1 MIIPNKLN
9 KGDKIAF
16 IATARHISKN
26 ELEIAVKILDNW
38 GLKVKFGR
46 NLFNVENQFAG
57 DDFQRASDLQEALDD
72 NSIKAILCVRG
83 GYGTARII
91 DMINFSKF
99 LENPKW
105 VVGYSDITVLHN
117 HINNLGVASI
127 HASMPINF
135 QENSEKSLGSLYN
148 SLFNI
153 SNIISFQPT
162 TLNKTGSIKGEIVGG
177 NLSVIYSLLGS
188 DSDIQ
193 TNDKILFIEDL
204 DEYLYHID
212 RMVTNLK
219 RNHKFSFIKGLIVG
233 GMTKM
238 HDNQIPFGMD
248 ANQIIYEKTK
258 DYNFPICFNF
268 PSGHLKDNRS
278 IIFGKET
285 QLIISTKSVEFIQ

>member
-1 MIIPNKLN
+1 
-9 KGDKIAF
+9 
-16 IATARHISKN
+16 
-26 ELEIAVKILDNW
+26 
-38 GLKVKFGR
+38 
-46 NLFNVENQFAG
+46 
-57 DDFQRASDLQEALDD
+57 
-72 NSIKAILCVRG
+72 
-83 GYGTARII
+83 
-91 DMINFSKF
+91 
-99 LENPKW
+99 
-105 VVGYSDITVLHN
+105 
-117 HINNLGVASI
+117 
-127 HASMPINF
+127 MPINF
-135 QENSEKSLGSLYN
+135 KENSEKSLGSLYN

-153 SNIISFQPT
+153 SNIISFRPT
-162 TLNKTGSIKGEIVGG
+162 TLNKTGSIKGEVVGG

-278 IIFGKET
+278 IIFGKEA
-285 QLIISTKSVEFIQ
+285 QLIIGTKSVEFIQ

>member
-26 ELEIAVKILDNW
+26 ELETAIKIIDNW
-38 GLKVKFGR
+38 GLKIKFGS

-72 NSIKAILCVRG
+72 KSIKAIFCVRG

-91 DMINFSKF
+91 DKINFSMF

-162 TLNKTGSIKGEIVGG
+162 NLNKTGSIKGEIVGG

-219 RNHKFSFIKGLIVG
+219 RNHKFACIKGLIVG

-248 ANQIIYEKTK
+248 ANQIIHEKTK

>member
-1 MIIPNKLN
+1 M
-9 KGDKIAF
+9 
-16 IATARHISKN
+16 
-26 ELEIAVKILDNW
+26 
-38 GLKVKFGR
+38 
-46 NLFNVENQFAG
+46 
-57 DDFQRASDLQEALDD
+57 
-72 NSIKAILCVRG
+72 
-83 GYGTARII
+83 
-91 DMINFSKF
+91 F

-153 SNIISFQPT
+153 SNIISFKPT
-162 TLNKTGSIKGEIVGG
+162 TLNKTGSIKGKIVGG

-219 RNHKFSFIKGLIVG
+219 RNHKFACIKGLIVG

-248 ANQIIYEKTK
+248 ANQIIHEKTK